1 MMSLTGVIVAGAVGA
16 TLAAPMFQLTVTQA
30 QSRAQLEARV
40 LWQSEV
46 ERARQLWSLDYEDFD
61 LIELS
66 NSSRCIKGDSH
77 AYTDEGFMFDVRCT
91 VGKQTVGRNSVLLPY
106 PAVSRNPGQ
115 FSDNDGNGFEDVTG
129 LPTHYDQCYNG
140 WKGDG
145 FNGRKNGC
153 VLGEQYVI
161 PMYQNLYANG
171 APIIIGTS
179 DASSN

>member
-1 MMSLTGVIVAGAVGA
+1 MMSITSVIMAGAIGA
-16 TLAAPMFQLTVTQA
+16 TMAAPMFQLTVAQA

-40 LWQSEV
+40 LWQSEI

-61 LIELS
+61 LIGLS
-66 NSSRCIKGDSH
+66 NQTKCRKGAEH
-77 AYTDEGFMFDVRCT
+77 AYTEEGFVFDVKCT

-140 WKGDG
+140 WKGNG
-145 FNGRKNGC
+145 FNSRKNGC
-153 VLGEQYVI
+153 TLGGQYVI
-161 PMYQNLYANG
+161 PMYQDLYLDG
-171 APIIIGTS
+171 APVIIGSSPT
-179 DASSN
+179 SSN

>member
-1 MMSLTGVIVAGAVGA
+1 MSVTVAAAMGAVV
-16 TLAAPMFQLTVTQA
+16 AAPMFQLTVAQA

-40 LWQSEV
+40 LWQSEI

-66 NSSRCIKGDSH
+66 NGTHCTKGGSH
-77 AYTDEGFMFDVRCT
+77 SYTPEGFMFDVQCT
-91 VGKQTVGRNSVLLPY
+91 VGKQTVGKKTVLLPF

-115 FSDNDGNGFEDVTG
+115 YSDNDGDGFEDVTG

-145 FNGRKNGC
+145 FKHTNC
-153 VLGEQYVI
+153 TLGGQYVI
-161 PMYQNLYANG
+161 PMYTNLYADG
-171 APIIIGTS
+171 APINIG
-179 DASSN
+179 AS